1 MDATEHTPATVHDR
15 VAGFPGTGHDRAA
28 YPSLKAPQVA
38 DRLGISEATL
48 YRYMRKGIAPPSY
61 QLGGPGGPRLWRES
75 DVLEW
80 LEKRCRSGG
89 AA

>member
-1 MDATEHTPATVHDR
+1 MTAAESLAP
-15 VAGFPGTGHDRAA
+15 VAAFPPGAPRHSE

-38 DRLGISEATL
+38 GRLGISEATL
-48 YRYMRKGIAPPSY
+48 YRYMGKGIAPPSY

-80 LEKRCRSGG
+80 LEKRCRQEG
-89 AA
+89 AV